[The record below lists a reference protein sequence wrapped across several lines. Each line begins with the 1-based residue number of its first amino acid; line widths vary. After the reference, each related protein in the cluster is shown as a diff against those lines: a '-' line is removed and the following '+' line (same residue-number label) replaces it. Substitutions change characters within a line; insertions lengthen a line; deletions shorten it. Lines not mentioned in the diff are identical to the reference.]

1 MRLHERCRHAASRLP
16 PFPASHLNRPS
27 SAKFSSVT
35 INPYNPPATDST
47 SNESGCLEVPFGWR
61 LCFWLLVA
69 SIVVDLGIVLSRLT
83 LGGHDWVS
91 SSMPTL
97 TLVALAQS
105 LMVFSMRWI
114 LFRLILRRPPTGGLR
129 GVVPLVGV
137 IIIFTMLK
145 LIEFQG
151 FRLWSGS
158 GQLAKFL
165 IFLVPSLALML
176 CMTPRRLVQ
185 FQTRRQQVKPDRME
199 GATICP

>member
-1 MRLHERCRHAASRLP
+1 M
-16 PFPASHLNRPS
+16 
-27 SAKFSSVT
+27 
-35 INPYNPPATDST
+35 
-47 SNESGCLEVPFGWR
+47 
-61 LCFWLLVA
+61 
-69 SIVVDLGIVLSRLT
+69 
-83 LGGHDWVS
+83 S

-165 IFLVPSLALML
+165 IFLPLFLASGLAFSQKFAVRGSLVDSALHL
-176 CMTPRRLVQ
+176 RYIHYWAVQ
-185 FQTRRQQVKPDRME
+185 
-199 GATICP
+199 